1 MLMLKKSIPF
11 DESDEVTLQTDPVI
25 LFQYIKKIYDKNL
38 EIRKDAEKEI
48 SQQKESDANNYESML
63 QKLEAEVRQ
72 HIRV

>member
-11 DESDEVTLQTDPVI
+11 DESDEMTLQTDPI
-25 LFQYIKKIYDKNL
+25 TLFQYIKLVYDKNADM
-38 EIRKDAEKEI
+38 RKDAEKEI
-48 SQQKESDANNYESML
+48 SQQKESGVNDYETML